1 MCGICEIYV
10 WFPCHV
16 CGVSEWQMCVMY
28 YVYVLCVWHTHA
40 CVYGVCVTCVV
51 FVVHTRCVHIICVCA
66 VCVW

>member
-28 YVYVLCVWHTHA
+28 YVYVCCVCGIRTLV
-40 CVYGVCVTCVV
+40 CMVCV
-51 FVVHTRCVHIICVCA
+51 
-66 VCVW
+66 